1 MPTYVTEVLSVGR
14 VNRSKRRLVEI
25 VLWDGGI
32 GRLEIS
38 GEPGA
43 HGYHWKTTGGDAR
56 PFHWDEAARCWARVD
71 EPDG

>member
-1 MPTYVTEVLSVGR
+1 M
-14 VNRSKRRLVEI
+14 NRSKRRLVEI